1 MSFIGKYSFDDFS
14 HSPGKKKS
22 KRFFLKKGVIDKVT
36 KPSMKSSTERI
47 PSRNE
52 LLIQFYKSPET
63 TG

>member
-1 MSFIGKYSFDDFS
+1 MMTSVILLL
-14 HSPGKKKS
+14 KKNS
-22 KRFFLKKGVIDKVT
+22 KRFFLKTEVIDKVT